1 MDGES
6 AGLMHWLFQAANQH
20 IHRLPL
26 MIKKILHFEK
36 RELRGV
42 LGFDEVVHQ
51 EQMKHVEA
59 FILCLSEQFTRSSLL
74 LTGKRPDLK
83 IKVKKTWKV
92 EEIDIAG

>member
-1 MDGES
+1 MLSRTLEYGLFVEDTYGNCEELAVHEAGLVKSLKKIVDGE
-6 AGLMHWLFQAANQH
+6 AEGLMHWLFQAANQH

-51 EQMKHVEA
+51 
-59 FILCLSEQFTRSSLL
+59 
-74 LTGKRPDLK
+74 
-83 IKVKKTWKV
+83 
-92 EEIDIAG
+92 